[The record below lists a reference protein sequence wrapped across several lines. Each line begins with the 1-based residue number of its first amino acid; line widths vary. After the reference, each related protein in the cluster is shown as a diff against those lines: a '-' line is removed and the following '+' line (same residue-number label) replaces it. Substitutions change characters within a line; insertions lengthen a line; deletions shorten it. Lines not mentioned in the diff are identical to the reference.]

1 MLRSCV
7 CVCVLYGIGRASMT
21 GKFMCVKCKD
31 YIHRLI
37 EVILLCITEK
47 RGCLL
52 CNRQFVSV

>member
-1 MLRSCV
+1 M